1 MFKIT
6 DKDKESFLFKL
17 AEINNFDINNLVAI
31 YLIIGDDLFFLS
43 NVLKG
48 KTIKFPVKQT
58 FCEVSIS
65 QSIIIKEVPVNSTYV
80 IGNIVENEDNEYEVI
95 REPCKILNHWYIVL
109 KKLD

>member
-17 AEINNFDINNLVAI
+17 AEVNNFDINNLIAI

-58 FCEVSIS
+58 FCEVNVS
-65 QSIIIKEVPVNSTYV
+65 QSILIKEVPVNSTYTV
-80 IGNIVENEDNEYEVI
+80 GNIFEDEDNEYEVI
-95 REPCKILNHWYIVL
+95 KKPCKILNHWYVVL
-109 KKLD
+109 KKLN